1 MEETLS
7 PALANDAAGVA
18 DLVEAAYAPYI
29 ARIGTK
35 PGPMLD
41 DCSDIIA
48 RHIVHVARAEGS
60 IMGVVVLIEG
70 EDAIL
75 LDNIAVAPEAQGRG
89 IGRRLMEFA
98 EAEAVPAR
106 LCPPRPLYP
115 RDDDREYRD
124 LPPARLCRDRPTQ
137 RARFS
142 PGLFGE
148 GADGDVIARLKPSSA
163 RSCRHGRRRWPC
175 ALRRLG
181 PAGRSRGRWV

>member
-41 DCSDIIA
+41 DYSDIIA

-98 EAEAVPAR
+98 EAEAVRRGYAR
-106 LCPPRPLYP
+106 LDLYTH
-115 RDDDREYRD
+115 EMMTENIEIY
-124 LPPARLCRDRPTQ
+124 
-137 RARFS
+137 
-142 PGLFGE
+142 
-148 GADGDVIARLKPSSA
+148 
-163 RSCRHGRRRWPC
+163 RRRGYVETD
-175 ALRRLG
+175 RRSELG
-181 PAGRSRGRWV
+181 FPRVYLAKELTGM